1 MYSENVFAKLIALGM
16 DTGLVLC
23 LPLLLVGIALL
34 IGSIAYVRAHDQKT
48 STFIS
53 VFLGEWVYFVILVC
67 AKQVIMSL

>member
-23 LPLLLVGIALL
+23 LPLLLVAIALL

-48 STFIS
+48 SAFIS